1 MRRVTPAIMA
11 PFSCHPDKDRRT
23 NSCLPLKDVFS
34 LLLTNLSADLATDL
48 NGPVSRLVARVV
60 RFGLTLIWT
69 WLGKL
74 STVQWNANMDRLMR

>member
-1 MRRVTPAIMA
+1 MA

-23 NSCLPLKDVFS
+23 NSCPPLKDVFS

-48 NGPVSRLVARVV
+48 NGLVSRLVARVV

-69 WLGKL
+69 WLEKL